1 VTKDP
6 GPGHGLGEPVGHG
19 PAADPILRSATKER
33 GGDPPAAMN
42 RREFGPWGLGLGAD
56 EFARA
61 LAALGVS
68 MARWPDGDAAAILE
82 RLRDPESLLPSG
94 PERGPDPWDLS
105 PLMSGGPEP
114 WADPTRV
121 PPAVALAAAW
131 QQAVA
136 MLPVEPWL
144 QIEIRPMV
152 ERFDLAWVADQ
163 LMAPSVRARSVYV
176 RLDATARVDWQW
188 PLRVAFLE
196 SDPAS
201 RVRSEF
207 AAESVRS
214 PWLGPLVDVMPAGHI
229 PCDLLVVPTGLRDGT
244 PHLLR
249 ARMGLRANCLLFLR
263 GLDEPWE
270 RVPAFLAAI
279 RSVVDTGGVAF
290 ARVGPHQDV
299 DRLKGLVAELS
310 HNRTFGAALQ
320 WPREDTGFRR
330 PVLFAQPDLL
340 IEETVDKVRGELE
353 RVVTAASAEPPERP
367 RTRSLRGIEPTTGA
381 APPEEAI
388 RPEERRALADR
399 LGADLSYTQETGG
412 ATAVSDIARR
422 AAPLRLAGAHA
433 EIRSPRFVG
442 ARVFDLTDPTSPRR
456 LFAGLRAAAAHAV
469 DVFIGPREHGGL
481 TADRPFPEAE
491 LPPSPSGH
499 SLTVV
504 FSEPVVAPDAQ
515 VGTLFLPP
523 EGVSAPCRFF
533 FRLPQGVDR
542 IEARIS
548 VLYRNRILQT
558 ALLRAAAVADPDR
571 RDAVSSLAVTV
582 EAVVRPALSGL
593 DARRPFDAALVL
605 NHATDGSPQLTAMS
619 GDRAE
624 LISFTPGMDAEVH
637 WFSDK
642 LSHIALDPE
651 GYDSLTAD
659 GTVRLLRTLAQH
671 GHLLYDAIVTD
682 WSLGERITG
691 ARRIQLVATRP
702 DAFVPL
708 EFVYERAS
716 PRDDAP
722 LCPGAAEA
730 LEAGRCPSTCPPD
743 GDQKGVVCP
752 IAFWC
757 LNRVIERHAHD
768 PRVRLDGHDFG
779 LQTEPASG
787 RASLSPYVRAL
798 LGASSRVDGV
808 IPGGVAAV
816 EQTLDEV
823 TRHRV
828 SEAAAW
834 DDWATEVRAGSPSL
848 MVLLVHHDIASNDLP
863 EIEIG
868 EEKFLSVADLDRQYV
883 LGPSRDRRPV
893 VLLIGCKTAREE
905 QVDFHSFVAGFRRN
919 GAAAVIGTLA
929 TILGRHATPVTQ
941 GLIKA
946 LEELMGASS
955 SANGLVLGDA
965 LLVVRRR
972 LLAAGVP
979 MALCLVAYGDAD
991 WQLQASEP

>member
-1 VTKDP
+1 M
-6 GPGHGLGEPVGHG
+6 
-19 PAADPILRSATKER
+19 S
-33 GGDPPAAMN
+33 
-42 RREFGPWGLGLGAD
+42 RRQFGPWGLGLGAD

-61 LAALGVS
+61 LAALGV
-68 MARWPDGDAAAILE
+68 ALGRWPDADAAAILD

-94 PERGPDPWDLS
+94 HEAGPDPWDLS
-105 PLMSGGPEP
+105 PLLSDEPDP
-114 WADPTRV
+114 WAHPARV
-121 PPAVALAAAW
+121 PPAEALAVAW

-144 QIEIRPMV
+144 EIEIRQAGWKL
-152 ERFDLAWVADQ
+152 DLAWIADQ
-163 LMAPSVRARSVYV
+163 LLVPSVRARSVYV
-176 RLDATARVDWQW
+176 RLDAITRVDWQW

-196 SDPAS
+196 DDPAS
-201 RVRSEF
+201 RVRTDF
-207 AAESVRS
+207 AAETVRS
-214 PWLGPLVDVMPAGHI
+214 PWLGPLVEVLPAGPA
-229 PCDLLVVPTGLRDGT
+229 PCDVLVVPTGLRDGA
-244 PHLLR
+244 PQLLH
-249 ARMGLRANCLLFLR
+249 ARRGLRANCLLFLR

-270 RVPAFLAAI
+270 RVPAFVAAI

-299 DRLKGLVAELS
+299 DRLKGFVAELS

-320 WPREDTGFRR
+320 WPRGDTGFRR
-330 PVLFAQPDLL
+330 ALLFAQPDLL
-340 IEETVDKVRGELE
+340 TEETVAKVRSELE
-353 RVVTAASAEPPERP
+353 RVVAATAAEPPERP
-367 RTRSLRGIEPTTGA
+367 HTRSLRGIEPTPGA
-381 APPEEAI
+381 APPGEAA
-388 RPEERRALADR
+388 RPEVRRGLADR
-399 LGADLSYTQETGG
+399 LRADLSFTRETGG
-412 ATAVSDIARR
+412 ATEVSDIARR
-422 AAPLRLAGAHA
+422 AAPLRRAGALA
-433 EIRSPRFVG
+433 EVRSPRFVG
-442 ARVFDLTDPTSPRR
+442 ARVFDLTDPASPRR

-469 DVFIGPREHGGL
+469 DVFIGPRERGGL
-481 TADRPFPEAE
+481 TADRPFPEAA
-491 LPPSPSGH
+491 LPPSPTGH

-533 FRLPQGVDR
+533 FRLPKGVNR
-542 IEARIS
+542 MEARIS
-548 VLYRNRILQT
+548 VLYRNRVLQT
-558 ALLRAAAVADPDR
+558 AILRGEVVANPERVVAVGA
-571 RDAVSSLAVTV
+571 LAVTV
-582 EAVVRPALSGL
+582 EAVLRPVLSDL

-605 NHATDGSPQLTAMS
+605 NHTTDGSPQVTAIA

-624 LISFTPGMDAEVH
+624 LISFTPGMDAEVQ

-651 GYDSLTAD
+651 TYDSLTAD
-659 GTVRLLRTLAQH
+659 GTVNLLRTLAQH

-708 EFVYERAS
+708 EFVYDRAS
-716 PRDDAP
+716 PREDAS

-730 LEAGRCPSTCPPD
+730 LESGRCPSSCPPN

-752 IAFWC
+752 VAFWC

-787 RASLSPYVRAL
+787 RASLSLYARAL
-798 LGASSRVDGV
+798 LGASARVDSV
-808 IPGGVAAV
+808 IPGGVAVV
-816 EQTLDEV
+816 EQTLDQV
-823 TRHRV
+823 TRHQV
-828 SEAAAW
+828 SEAEAW
-834 DDWATEVRAGSPSL
+834 DQWATEVKAGSPSL
-848 MVLLVHHDIASNDLP
+848 MVLLVHHDIAPNDLP

-883 LGPSRDRRPV
+883 VGPAQDRRPV
-893 VLLIGCKTAREE
+893 VMLIGCKTAREE

-941 GLIKA
+941 GLIEA
-946 LEELMGASS
+946 LEELMGSPPS
-955 SANGLVLGDA
+955 GDGLVLGDA

-979 MALCLVAYGDAD
+979 MALCLVSYGDAD
-991 WQLQASEP
+991 WQLLPAQS